1 MKRLITILLLSCF
14 YLMKPMAQNVFTA
27 GEQLTYEAAYNW
39 GFLWIK
45 AGKVTFTVSDTILND
60 ENCFSFSSIGSSFK
74 AYDWL
79 FKVRDT
85 FSSIAVKK
93 DLNPI
98 SYHRKTYEGGFETN
112 YSYRFDEVNRRVYC
126 ITQNSNRPQR
136 YDTIEWKQNTF
147 DLLTATYHT
156 RNLPF
161 LDIEVGDTVPVRVII
176 DRKDYN
182 LYVRYLGRET
192 IKNRDGEKYRCLKF
206 SALLV
211 SGTIFKGGEDL
222 EVWVSDD
229 DNRIPIMVKAKIL
242 VGSVKAY
249 LTKWQGLKCPL
260 SAIE

>member
-1 MKRLITILLLSCF
+1 
-14 YLMKPMAQNVFTA
+14 
-27 GEQLTYEAAYNW
+27 
-39 GFLWIK
+39 
-45 AGKVTFTVSDTILND
+45 
-60 ENCFSFSSIGSSFK
+60 
-74 AYDWL
+74 
-79 FKVRDT
+79 
-85 FSSIAVKK
+85 
-93 DLNPI
+93 
-98 SYHRKTYEGGFETN
+98 
-112 YSYRFDEVNRRVYC
+112 
-126 ITQNSNRPQR
+126 
-136 YDTIEWKQNTF
+136 
-147 DLLTATYHT
+147 
-156 RNLPF
+156 
-161 LDIEVGDTVPVRVII
+161 VPVRVII